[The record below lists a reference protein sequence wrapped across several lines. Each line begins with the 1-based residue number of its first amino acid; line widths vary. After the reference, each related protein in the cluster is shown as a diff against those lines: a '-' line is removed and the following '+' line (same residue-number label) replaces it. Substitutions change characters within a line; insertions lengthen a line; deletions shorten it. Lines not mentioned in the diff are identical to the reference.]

1 MVGGGKDREEMSKAV
16 LVMDMP
22 KDCLHCNLRKVIHT
36 NEKKYQHCG
45 LDTNGYCLES
55 FFKENDLVEGF
66 KSEHC
71 PLREFPKKKNSMN
84 LNSIMEKC
92 KDRDSIMDSILKQFI
107 VDGYNACIDELLKGE
122 EG

>member
-1 MVGGGKDREEMSKAV
+1 MSKAV

-22 KDCLHCNLRKVIHT
+22 KDCLHCKLRKVLHIGGK
-36 NEKKYQHCG
+36 EYQHCG

-55 FFKENDLVEGF
+55 FFKEDDLKDGF

-71 PLREFPKKKNSMN
+71 PLREFPKKRSTEYNPTRN
-84 LNSIMEKC
+84 PYITE
-92 KDRDSIMDSILKQFI
+92 
-107 VDGYNACIDELLKGE
+107 GYNACIDELLKGE